1 MPRVRFTRK
10 VIIISFGMLALLGG
24 SGAAALYVGADKLLG
39 EPQASAAGGQC
50 TTIQTMVLK
59 TPAKRLW
66 LRKYVRMDNADGPT
80 RIRTAL
86 RVAGV
91 LAKSNAVDLIQVSV
105 LDAHGPDKRADMR
118 GRAIGAEVTFALEPH
133 YLPEM
138 KQPFTARYYDGVPT
152 SEGRFYGR
160 KVTLEVASIQKLMT
174 SMKSEPDL
182 EGCIEPERPEDA
194 AAGSEHGKPSDQTV
208 SAANEHGKPAVEGEH
223 AAPGDEAKADPTGH
237 ETAPKKEQ
245 SFLDGIL
252 SMVGLGS
259 SEEKVPEGKQVPESH
274 EAKVDDNGPAVA
286 DDAIEPVPAAADHGE
301 KSADATAH
309 DSPPIEQDAH

>member
-1 MPRVRFTRK
+1 MPKVRFTRK
-10 VIIISFGMLALLGG
+10 VFIISFGMLALLGG

-39 EPQASAAGGQC
+39 EPQAGPAGGQC

-91 LAKSNAVDLIQVSV
+91 LAKSNAVDLVQVSV
-105 LDAHGPDKRADMR
+105 LDARGPDKRADMR

-138 KQPFTARYYDGVPT
+138 KQPFTARYYDGMPT
-152 SEGRFYGR
+152 DEGRFYGR
-160 KVTLEVASIQKLMT
+160 KVTLEVASIEKLMT
-174 SMKSEPDL
+174 SMKSEADL
-182 EGCIEPERPEDA
+182 VGCIEPERPEDA
-194 AAGSEHGKPSDQTV
+194 AAGNEQGKPSDQTV
-208 SAANEHGKPAVEGEH
+208 SAGKPA
-223 AAPGDEAKADPTGH
+223 GH
-237 ETAPKKEQ
+237 EAAPKKQ
-245 SFLDGIL
+245 TSFLGGIL
-252 SMVGLGS
+252 SMVGLDS
-259 SEEKVPEGKQVPESH
+259 SEQKAPEGKQ
-274 EAKVDDNGPAVA
+274 AKVEDNSHAVA
-286 DDAIEPVPAAADHGE
+286 DDGIEPALAADDQAE
-301 KSADATAH
+301 KSAEAATAH